1 MSRLNKTELL
11 VFVLTA
17 AAGTG
22 LHFLYSQFPCVLTA
36 LIAPVNE
43 SLWEHVKLLYWPC
56 LLAGLFLHRRRP
68 DLLGQRAF
76 ALLVVSVGMLVI
88 AYIYHILLQGSSM
101 LFDIGLY
108 LAMTALFFLL
118 PHLLRQP
125 FWQAAQELLVLLAAA
140 LGLATLLF
148 TFFPPPFLLFA
159 DLSGAS
165 AWATLPC

>member
-11 VFVLTA
+11 VFVLAT

-22 LHFLYSQFPCVLTA
+22 LHFLYAQFPWVLTA

-56 LLAGLFLHRRRP
+56 LAAGLFLHRRQP
-68 DLLGQRAF
+68 HLLGQRAF
-76 ALLVVSVGMLVI
+76 ALLAASAGMLVI

-101 LFDIGLY
+101 VFDIGLY
-108 LAMTALFFLL
+108 LVMMALFFLL
-118 PHLLRQP
+118 PHLLNQP
-125 FWQAAQELLVLLAAA
+125 FWQRAQELLVLLAAA

-159 DLSGAS
+159 DLSGVS
-165 AWATLPC
+165 TWATLPC